1 MRTTNEM
8 RDDHYYRLFF
18 LLKKEYGFKVEKV
31 TFIKRNVWLIYT
43 AEGVYVLKGYS
54 SFRQASLQIIF
65 MKSLKQM
72 GFQAI
77 PCLRTNTLSS
87 GMIRFHSLYWVLQ
100 DYISSQTPFRFTSS
114 QDRSD
119 GLNLLEQYHHY
130 SWRLLHHPF
139 LRLHLSRYQLYTKW
153 LQRYERFLYF
163 LPLIRQ
169 KISAEKIEFILYS
182 ANLSLKNLIRFYHSL
197 SEETNSII
205 HGDVASHNFLRT
217 DDEKL
222 YLIDYDL
229 IAVAPKSIDYLQYAN
244 RNLPF
249 LEWSFAE
256 LQKLPQMNEQLKKKW
271 FLSALMFPADL
282 LREWNAAMTKYSS
295 EPCFLM
301 RAIEYTNSQFESRKQ
316 FVEEIYHMVR

>member
-1 MRTTNEM
+1 MRTNEM

-43 AEGVYVLKGYS
+43 TERIYVLKGYS
-54 SFRQASLQIIF
+54 SFKQAALQIIF
-65 MKSLKQM
+65 MKSLKQIE
-72 GFQAI
+72 FQAV

-87 GMIRFHSLYWVLQ
+87 GMIHFHYFYWVLQ
-100 DYISSQTPFRFTSS
+100 DYISSQIPFRFTSS
-114 QDRSD
+114 KDRSD

-130 SWRLLHHPF
+130 SGRLLHHPF
-139 LRLHLSRYQLYTKW
+139 LYLHLPRYELYTKW

-169 KISAEKIEFILYS
+169 NIHAEKIEFILYS
-182 ANLSLKNLIRFYHSL
+182 ANLSLKNLTRFYHSFTD
-197 SEETNSII
+197 ETNSII

-229 IAVAPKSIDYLQYAN
+229 IAVAPKSIDYLQYAH
-244 RNLPF
+244 RILPF

-256 LQKLPQMNEQLKKKW
+256 LKKLPQMNEQLKKKW
-271 FLSALMFPADL
+271 FLSALMFPGDL
-282 LREWNAAMTKYSS
+282 LREWNVAMTKYLS
-295 EPCFLM
+295 EPRCLI
-301 RAIEYTNSQFESRKQ
+301 RASEYTNSQFESRKQ